1 MLLPNKL
8 ISYDQSI
15 LPKFPVVLKEL
26 ENGPMSVHDLYKR
39 EKKKMYGVS
48 EIIDTLDWKNRI

>member
-8 ISYDQSI
+8 ISYDQSV

-26 ENGPMSVHDLYKR
+26 KNGPMSVHTK
-39 EKKKMYGVS
+39 E
-48 EIIDTLDWKNRI
+48 